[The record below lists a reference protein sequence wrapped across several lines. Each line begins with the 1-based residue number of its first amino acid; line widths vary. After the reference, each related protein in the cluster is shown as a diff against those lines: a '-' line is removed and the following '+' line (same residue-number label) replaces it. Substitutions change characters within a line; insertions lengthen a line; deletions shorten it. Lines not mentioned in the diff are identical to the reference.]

1 MDAAMYRVSHSDELI
16 TPVLFTTRTI
26 LSKISKRPLPLRE
39 TRRDFGP
46 M

>member
-1 MDAAMYRVSHSDELI
+1 MQPCIAFPHSDELI
-16 TPVLFTTRTI
+16 TPVLLYYKDYI
-26 LSKISKRPLPLRE
+26 IQNIKRPLPLRE